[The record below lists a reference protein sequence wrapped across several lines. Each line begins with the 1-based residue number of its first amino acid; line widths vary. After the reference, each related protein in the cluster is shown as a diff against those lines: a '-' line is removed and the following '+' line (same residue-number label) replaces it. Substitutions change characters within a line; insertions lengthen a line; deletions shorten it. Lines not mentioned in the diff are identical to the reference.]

1 MNATLTATAPSID
14 TPASPPISA
23 MSAPPATPAQSWRQA
38 KVDVFEAALLI
49 RCTGIT
55 SPRYPRLG
63 RPAPLLP
70 PTVFAEFSEAAPA
83 DRLSHLLRAAGV
95 PTSRDEVSAG
105 GRWRY
110 QVQRVNV
117 PESCIPSAR
126 RRLDDAWQEGWN
138 ALLSTSATG
147 SSSPQRSHRAALA
160 AAAWRAALLAGGRR
174 PRAQTL
180 GVRVSDRDTAA
191 VLLRGA
197 RMLGVPANMLSRT
210 GCWLLTVPAG
220 APMDALLHAIALPR

>member
-1 MNATLTATAPSID
+1 MSAMSLPPANTAAPATA
-14 TPASPPISA
+14 SA
-23 MSAPPATPAQSWRQA
+23 MSARLATATPAHSWRQA
-38 KVDVFEAALLI
+38 KVDVFEASLLV

-70 PTVFAEFSEAAPA
+70 PAVFAEFSEVAPA
-83 DRLSHLLRAAGV
+83 DRLSSLLRAAGV
-95 PTSRDEVSAG
+95 PTARDEVSAG

-110 QVQRVNV
+110 RVQRVNV

-126 RRLDDAWQEGWN
+126 RRLDDAWQEGWT

-147 SSSPQRSHRAALA
+147 NSSPQRSHRAALA

-174 PRAQTL
+174 PRSQSL

-191 VLLRGA
+191 VLLRSA
-197 RMLGVPANMLSRT
+197 RMLGVQATMLSRT

-220 APMDALLHAIALPR
+220 PAMETLSQAIALPR